1 MGFGSAF
8 SSPVNSP
15 TIIKG
20 KLFSR
25 LTSGGNLLPSSPG
38 PPSCNSSAASSPT
51 SLYSPTSCSL
61 TSLPG
66 LHLAQGQPGGA
77 SKRKIPMVL
86 KLAAASQKLSLT
98 KSISPEQ
105 QKESFS
111 SLNSISHQHQ
121 VAEGTN
127 SNGQSRDQSSCPA
140 TSSAGRNSRSPTSL
154 LPSSAAMDTIFE
166 EDGMQGGSIR
176 KSSIG
181 NHFDSSD
188 TMSHLSQRSST
199 FAPRSSGCSENGN
212 NALTE
217 EGDYGKRIVDNDT
230 NFAESVANFNH
241 LHSSIAEEGASTS
254 PLQSPVRAPQRSRRG
269 ATLSIDTA
277 EDLATVAN
285 KIQSMSLFRGN
296 RKSLRQQ
303 NSSSGS
309 RASSPLSYSRSKTL
323 PVSQSIHDL
332 KSRETAGEM
341 TRSGIHRSLSRTAS
355 EPGLDC
361 IAEGDASGKEIQWP
375 KDRES
380 VAKLTKSTETLSGG
394 GGEGKGSGPRK
405 TPKAKNK
412 FPAHIQKL
420 LTDHLQKKMATVRA
434 QSPLVMHQMKSPT
447 KSPRT
452 SMRKSAAASIDPP
465 SRDAKGATSQ
475 RKTYLRSISEPETE
489 DKASIQM
496 RDKVSISPRKTAIIS
511 ERENLSVSRLV
522 VAAYREN
529 IYAYCLCLTT

>member
-15 TIIKG
+15 TTIKG

-25 LTSGGNLLPSSPG
+25 LTSGGNPLPSSPG
-38 PPSCNSSAASSPT
+38 PLSSNSSAASSPT

-77 SKRKIPMVL
+77 SKRKIPTVL

-121 VAEGTN
+121 VADGTS
-127 SNGQSRDQSSCPA
+127 SNGQSRDQNSCPA
-140 TSSAGRNSRSPTSL
+140 TSSGRNSRSPTSL

-166 EDGMQGGSIR
+166 EDGMQGGSMR
-176 KSSIG
+176 KSSVG

-188 TMSHLSQRSST
+188 TMSPLSQRSST
-199 FAPRSSGCSENGN
+199 FAPRSSGRSENDN

-230 NFAESVANFNH
+230 NFAESVANINH
-241 LHSSIAEEGASTS
+241 LHSNIEEEGASSS

-285 KIQSMSLFRGN
+285 KLQSMSLLRGD
-296 RKSLRQQ
+296 RKSLRRQ

-341 TRSGIHRSLSRTAS
+341 TRSGSLSRTAS

-361 IAEGDASGKEIQWP
+361 IAEGEASGKEIKWL
-375 KDRES
+375 KGRES
-380 VAKLTKSTETLSGG
+380 LAKSTETLSGG
-394 GGEGKGSGPRK
+394 GGDDGKGSGPRK

-412 FPAHIQKL
+412 FPAHIRKL
-420 LTDHLQKKMATVRA
+420 LTDHLQKKMATLRA
-434 QSPLVMHQMKSPT
+434 QSPLVMHQMRSPT

-452 SMRKSAAASIDPP
+452 SLRKSAAAPIDPP
-465 SRDAKGATSQ
+465 SRDTKDATSR
-475 RKTYLRSISEPETE
+475 RKMYLRSISEPAAE
-489 DKASIQM
+489 DKASILM
-496 RDKVSISPRKTAIIS
+496 RDKASISPRKTAIIS
-511 ERENLSVSRLV
+511 ESENLSVSRLV
-522 VAAYREN
+522 VAVYRE
-529 IYAYCLCLTT
+529 IYCLYKINVNILHL

>member
-15 TIIKG
+15 TTIKG

-25 LTSGGNLLPSSPG
+25 LTSGGNPLPSSPG
-38 PPSCNSSAASSPT
+38 PPSSNSSAASSPT

-66 LHLAQGQPGGA
+66 LHLAQGQLPGGA
-77 SKRKIPMVL
+77 SKRKIPTVL

-105 QKESFS
+105 QKES
-111 SLNSISHQHQ
+111 LNSISQQHQ

-127 SNGQSRDQSSCPA
+127 SNCQSRDQSSCPA
-140 TSSAGRNSRSPTSL
+140 TSSGRNSRSPTSL

-166 EDGMQGGSIR
+166 EDGMQGGSMR

-181 NHFDSSD
+181 NHFDM
-188 TMSHLSQRSST
+188 MSHLSQRSST
-199 FAPRSSGCSENGN
+199 FAPRSSGQSENNN

-241 LHSSIAEEGASTS
+241 LHSSIEEEGASTS

-285 KIQSMSLFRGN
+285 KIQSMSLLRGD
-296 RKSLRQQ
+296 RKSLKQQ

-309 RASSPLSYSRSKTL
+309 CASSPLSYSRSKTL

-341 TRSGIHRSLSRTAS
+341 TRSGDHRSLSRTAS

-361 IAEGDASGKEIQWP
+361 IAEGEATGKEIKWL
-375 KDRES
+375 KGRES
-380 VAKLTKSTETLSGG
+380 LAKSTETLSGG

-434 QSPLVMHQMKSPT
+434 QSPLVMHQVRSPT

-452 SMRKSAAASIDPP
+452 SLRKLAAAPIDPP
-465 SRDAKGATSQ
+465 SRDAKDATSR
-475 RKTYLRSISEPETE
+475 RKTYLRSISEPAAE
-489 DKASIQM
+489 DKASILM
-496 RDKVSISPRKTAIIS
+496 RDKASISPRKTAIIS
-511 ERENLSVSRLV
+511 ESENLSVSRLV
-522 VAAYREN
+522 VAVYRET
-529 IYAYCLCLTT
+529 IYMLIAYV